1 MKKRLLYL
9 VCMLLAV
16 WGCHATAWAQS
27 PRSVEFELRRE
38 QIDFEPQ
45 HFYIAKVSDNR
56 PQKDSIG
63 RVFTHLGQITA
74 RALLRGGVDSCIH
87 RYLYWTLK
95 RDSALLPI
103 ELEIND
109 LYIYESLNISSQQ
122 AELDL
127 RVTFYTLQPQRAPI
141 YTASVLIEQSS
152 YADLTG
158 KHEGNIRKA
167 LLRTIKE
174 VDRHA
179 QWGAWAHNGTAT
191 VAKPLERSLSDT
203 SLIFLLDKQQPAMGN
218 EPNRGAI
225 PSSSLGDATT
235 ANQQRST
242 NLRSGFEWVLSGFL
256 QPATNSF
263 SWGATGYLF
272 LNQAGSDWKV
282 PFMLGIER
290 FTLKASYV
298 SQNEWQPL
306 DIRYRLPGLAV
317 FRRIKGPFF
326 GGMVFTVPLGSER
339 AMNVLTGQQVDRD
352 FAGVIPALGLY
363 HLPENKGVVLG
374 LRLNRLFL
382 NTLSYRNDLGLRF
395 ELGLKF

>member
-16 WGCHATAWAQS
+16 WGCHVTAWAQS

-63 RVFTHLGQITA
+63 RVYTHMGQIPA
-74 RALLRGGVDSCIH
+74 RAVLRGGVDSCIH

-174 VDRHA
+174 VDRQA
-179 QWGAWAHNGTAT
+179 PWSAWATKGTAT
-191 VAKPLERSLSDT
+191 VADTLARGQSETSLSA
-203 SLIFLLDKQQPAMGN
+203 LPQPQ
-218 EPNRGAI
+218 
-225 PSSSLGDATT
+225 TT
-235 ANQQRST
+235 AFAPQPNKASLPTSIVGAATPENQQRST
-242 NLRSGFEWVLSGFL
+242 NLRSGFEWVVSGFL

-298 SQNEWQPL
+298 SQNEWQPI

-339 AMNVLTGQQVDRD
+339 AVNVLTGQQVDRD
-352 FAGVIPALGLY
+352 FAGVIPGLGLY

-374 LRLNRLFL
+374 LRLNRPYL

>member
-38 QIDFEPQ
+38 LIDFEPQ

-63 RVFTHLGQITA
+63 RVYTHMGQIPA
-74 RALLRGGVDSCIH
+74 RALLRGGVDSCVN
-87 RYLYWTLK
+87 RYLYWTMK
-95 RDSALLPI
+95 RDSSLLPI
-103 ELEIND
+103 ELEINN

-127 RVTFYTLQPQRAPI
+127 VVTFYTLQPRRLPI
-141 YTASVLIEQSS
+141 YTTSVLIEQIS

-167 LLRTIKE
+167 LLRAMKE
-174 VDRHA
+174 VDRQA
-179 QWGAWAHNGTAT
+179 PWSAWSAKGTAT
-191 VAKPLERSLSDT
+191 VAETLVRGQSDSSLSALPEPQTTAFASQPNKASIPT
-203 SLIFLLDKQQPAMGN
+203 SSVGT
-218 EPNRGAI
+218 
-225 PSSSLGDATT
+225 ATP

-242 NLRSGFEWVLSGFL
+242 NLRSGFEWVISGFL

-263 SWGATGYLF
+263 GWGATGYLF

-290 FTLKASYV
+290 FTLKASYIA
-298 SQNEWQPL
+298 QNEWQPL
-306 DIRYRLPGLAV
+306 AIRYRLPGLAV
-317 FRRIKGPFF
+317 FRRIEGPFF
-326 GGMVFTVPLGSER
+326 GGMVFTIPLGSER
-339 AMNVLTGQQVDRD
+339 AVNVITGQQVDRD
-352 FAGVIPALGLY
+352 FAGVIPGIGLY
-363 HLPENKGVVLG
+363 HFPENKGVMFG
-374 LRLNRLFL
+374 LRLNRLYL
-382 NTLSYRNDLGLRF
+382 NTLSYRNDLSLRF
-395 ELGLKF
+395 ELGVKF

>member
-38 QIDFEPQ
+38 LIDFEPQ

-63 RVFTHLGQITA
+63 RVYTHLGQIPA

-95 RDSALLPI
+95 RDSTLLPI

-127 RVTFYTLQPQRAPI
+127 AVTFYTLQPQRAPL
-141 YTASVLIEQSS
+141 YSTSVLMEEAS
-152 YADLTG
+152 YTDLTG

-167 LLRTIKE
+167 LLRAIKE
-174 VDRHA
+174 VDRQA
-179 QWGAWAHNGTAT
+179 QWGAWVHNGTAA
-191 VAKPLERSLSDT
+191 VAKPLERAQSDT
-203 SLIFLLDKQQPAMGN
+203 GLSTRLEKQQPAFTPETTN
-218 EPNRGAI
+218 ASNPSISLAAPN
-225 PSSSLGDATT
+225 TE
-235 ANQQRST
+235 NQHRST
-242 NLRSGFEWVLSGFL
+242 NQRSGFEWVLSGFL

-272 LNQAGSDWKV
+272 LNQVGSDWKV
-282 PFMLGIER
+282 PFMLGLER

-339 AMNVLTGQQVDRD
+339 AVNVLTGQQIDRD

-374 LRLNRLFL
+374 LRLNRLYL